1 MKSFKYSPLRAK
13 YNRYVKIK
21 RFFSC
26 PMIAWLFIVFPA
38 AIGGGMFEKHIFNFF
53 SIGCV
58 VLALLLVI
66 YIFISICF
74 FCDERMT
81 YEEYAKNQSYK
92 ATEKAIR
99 KNKKWII

>member
-1 MKSFKYSPLRAK
+1 MKNFKYSSLRAK

-26 PMIAWLFIVFPA
+26 PIIAWLLIVFPA

-58 VLALLLVI
+58 ILALLLVI
-66 YIFISICF
+66 YIFIGLCF
-74 FCDERMT
+74 GEDT
-81 YEEYAKNQSYK
+81 ISYEEYAKNQSYK

>member
-1 MKSFKYSPLRAK
+1 MKNFKYSSLRAK

-26 PMIAWLFIVFPA
+26 PMIAWLLIVFPA

-66 YIFISICF
+66 YIFIGLCF
-74 FCDERMT
+74 GEDT
-81 YEEYAKNQSYK
+81 ISYEEYAKNQSYK